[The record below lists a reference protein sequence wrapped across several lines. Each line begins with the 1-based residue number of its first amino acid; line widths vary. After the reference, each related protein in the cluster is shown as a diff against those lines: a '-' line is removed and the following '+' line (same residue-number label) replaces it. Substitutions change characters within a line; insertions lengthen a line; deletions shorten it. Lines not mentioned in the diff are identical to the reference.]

1 MSRQLAQKGANVVI
15 VARDAE
21 RLKKAI
27 GSIREVAAS
36 PNEQHFHSISA
47 DLTKDEAASMVMAEV
62 ATWNSGDPPDVVWCC
77 AGSSHP
83 TLFAETD
90 LPTFRSQMDSN
101 YFSSLS
107 IAHAALRAWTRP
119 GPGGDLGAKETR
131 YANGATPPLLP
142 PLLPPS
148 PPPKHLVFTSSFLAL
163 YPIAGYSPY
172 SPSKAALRALFETLS
187 QETHL
192 YSSPSVRVHLVCPA
206 TILGEALE
214 EENRVK
220 PDLTKMLEGSDEGQ
234 TSAVIAAKAIRGLES
249 GQELVT
255 TDFMTRFVLSG
266 YLGASVRG
274 GFWRGLLDW
283 FLGCW
288 ALLVLVFVRRD
299 MDAKVRKWRRRF
311 GGE

>member
-1 MSRQLAQKGANVVI
+1 MVI
-15 VARDAE
+15 VARDAD
-21 RLKKAI
+21 RLHKALA
-27 GSIREVAAS
+27 SVCAAAAS
-36 PNEQHFHSISA
+36 PREQRFHAISA
-47 DLTKDEAASMVMAEV
+47 DLTKDEAAGVVMAQV
-62 ATWNSGDPPDVVWCC
+62 ATWNAGDPPDVVWCC

-83 TLFAETD
+83 TLFAETE

-107 IAHAALRAWTRP
+107 VAHAALRAWTR
-119 GPGGDLGAKETR
+119 GGAASLGGKEETN
-131 YANGATPPLLP
+131 YAAPPARQVT
-142 PLLPPS
+142 
-148 PPPKHLVFTSSFLAL
+148 PKHLVFTSSFLAL

-220 PDLTKMLEGSDEGQ
+220 SDLTKMLEGSDEGQ

-288 ALLVLVFVRRD
+288 ALLVLVLVRRD
-299 MDAKVRKWRRRF
+299 MDAKVRKWGRRF